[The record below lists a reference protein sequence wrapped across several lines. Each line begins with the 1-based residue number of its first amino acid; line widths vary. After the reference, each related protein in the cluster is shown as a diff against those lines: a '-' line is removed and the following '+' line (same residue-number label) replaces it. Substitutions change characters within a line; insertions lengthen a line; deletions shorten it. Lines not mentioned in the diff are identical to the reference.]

1 MLWWLTIK
9 VIWFD
14 LIWHELWELRIVLS
28 AKKAHILPKHLI
40 NHMLQIKIFVI
51 AVKYSRLCLVT
62 RPDQCTLAT
71 AWPTLVA
78 RLRLEKFHSFVWH
91 PPNVYLLLPRLD
103 YAPLSWGATKSA
115 NYGQRKWLMVLHRGG
130 PYLFNTFLL
139 TDLTITT
146 HLGWLFFIGPMR
158 FSRMGSVVCDPVLCL
173 LLCKPSVMTVWASL

>member
-1 MLWWLTIK
+1 MYCLYVNYFCTVWSTLSIISLTKAHVLWWCDNKSDL
-9 VIWFD
+9 IWFD
-14 LIWHELWELRIVLS
+14 MSYGNWGFIVLS

-103 YAPLSWGATKSA
+103 YMPLSWGVTKSA
-115 NYGQRKWLMVLHRGG
+115 NYGQRKRLMVLHRGG
-130 PYLFNTFLL
+130 PYLFNTFFWL
-139 TDLTITT
+139 TSPLPPI
-146 HLGWLFFIGPMR
+146 LGGC
-158 FSRMGSVVCDPVLCL
+158 FS
-173 LLCKPSVMTVWASL
+173 